1 MKNQEHQIQV
11 AICNYLDWLQIPYFA
26 IPNGGMR
33 DIGVARKLKAEGV
46 KSGVADLFIMQGN
59 QLHNGLFIEVKTMTG
74 KQQETQK
81 NFEKLAF
88 QNHYCYEIVRSL
100 DELKEKLNTY
110 LKIK

>member
-33 DIGVARKLKAEGV
+33 NIGVARKLKAEGV
-46 KSGVADLFIMQGN
+46 KAGVADLFIMQGN

-81 NFEKLAF
+81 DFEKLAF
-88 QNHYCYEIVRSL
+88 KNKYCYEIVRSL
-100 DELKEKLNTY
+100 DELIEKLNLY
-110 LKIK
+110 LKIL

>member
-26 IPNGGMR
+26 IPNGSLRTKRTG
-33 DIGVARKLKAEGV
+33 ALLKAEGV
-46 KSGVADLFIMQGN
+46 KAGVADLFIMQGN
-59 QLHNGLFIEVKTMTG
+59 QLHHGLFIEVKTMTG

-81 NFEKLAF
+81 NFEKIAF
-88 QNHYCYEIVRSL
+88 ANHYCYEIVRSL
-100 DELKEKLNTY
+100 DELIEKLNTY